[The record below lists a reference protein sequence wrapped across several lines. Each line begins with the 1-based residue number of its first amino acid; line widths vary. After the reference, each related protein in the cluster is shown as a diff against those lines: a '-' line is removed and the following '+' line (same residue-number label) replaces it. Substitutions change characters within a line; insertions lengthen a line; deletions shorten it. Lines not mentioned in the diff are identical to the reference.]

1 MFMFICYSNF
11 LSKIIIN
18 KLTQPILIKITIG
31 VLKLAWITRQN
42 QMSREQIETY
52 SRTTYSPPIHT
63 SLVFISYAVAGF
75 VM

>member
-1 MFMFICYSNF
+1 MFICYSNF

-31 VLKLAWITRQN
+31 VLELAWITRQN

-52 SRTTYSPPIHT
+52 SRTTYSLPIHT

>member
-1 MFMFICYSNF
+1 M
-11 LSKIIIN
+11 
-18 KLTQPILIKITIG
+18 G
-31 VLKLAWITRQN
+31 VLELAWITRQN